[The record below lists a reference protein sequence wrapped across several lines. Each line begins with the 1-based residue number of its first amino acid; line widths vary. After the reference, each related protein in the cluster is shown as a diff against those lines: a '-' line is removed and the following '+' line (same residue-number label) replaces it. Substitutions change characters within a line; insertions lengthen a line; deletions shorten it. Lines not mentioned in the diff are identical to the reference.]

1 MTQIRVACIQM
12 DVRLCHKGKNLEKAL
27 QMAEQAV
34 LEGAELVVL
43 PEVFSTGFCYGSMET
58 SAETVTGPT
67 ISALLAFS
75 GKHDCVMVTSIIE
88 RVLPASEDLRGTGYY
103 NLGLCIESGEICGT
117 YRKTHPFSR
126 ERQYFSPGDSISP
139 IRLRK
144 RDLIIG
150 LEICYELR
158 FPEVARRLC
167 LAGSDILITVAEF
180 PNPRQHVWR
189 TLAVARSVENQI
201 PHIACNRTGVS
212 GDASFFG
219 GSLIVDASGA
229 ITQEAGEEECVLVH
243 DIDTAGT
250 VKVRESITVFKDR
263 REDLY

>member
-1 MTQIRVACIQM
+1 MKQIRVACVQM
-12 DVRLCHKGKNLEKAL
+12 DISLCHKGENLEKAL

-34 LEGAELVVL
+34 LQGAELVVL
-43 PEVFSTGFCYGSMET
+43 PEVFSTGFCYDSMEA
-58 SAETVTGPT
+58 SAETITGPT
-67 ISALLAFS
+67 VSALLAFS
-75 GKHDCVMVTSIIE
+75 GKHDCVMVASVIE
-88 RVLPASEDLRGTGYY
+88 KMLPASGDMSEAEYY
-103 NLGLCIESGEICGT
+103 NLGICIESGEIRGT
-117 YRKTHPFSR
+117 YRKTHPFNR

-158 FPEVARRLC
+158 FPEVSRKLC

-189 TLAVARSVENQI
+189 TLAMARSVENQV

-212 GDASFFG
+212 GDTSFFG

-229 ITQEAGEEECVLVH
+229 IMQEAGEEECVLVH

-250 VKVRESITVFKDR
+250 AKVRESITVFKDR

>member
-12 DVRLCHKGKNLEKAL
+12 DVSLCHKGKNLEKAL
-27 QMAEQAV
+27 EMAEQAV
-34 LEGAELVVL
+34 QEGAELVVL
-43 PEVFSTGFCYGSMET
+43 PEVFSTGFCYDNMEA
-58 SAETVTGPT
+58 SAEAVTGPT
-67 ISALLAFS
+67 VSALLAFS
-75 GKHDCVMVTSIIE
+75 SKHDCIVVASLIE
-88 RVLPASEDLRGTGYY
+88 RGLCDDGNLSGTVYY
-103 NLGLCIESGEICGT
+103 NLGLCLESGEIRGT

-126 ERQYFSPGDSISP
+126 ERHYFSPGDSISP

-158 FPEVARRLC
+158 FPEVARKLC

-180 PNPRQHVWR
+180 PDPRQHVWR
-189 TLAVARSVENQI
+189 TLSMARSMENQI

-212 GDASFFG
+212 GDTSFFG

-229 ITQEAGEEECVLVH
+229 IMREAGEEECILVH
-243 DIDTAGT
+243 DIDTAWT

-263 REDLY
+263 RGDLY